1 MDSQTSVERLPS
13 PRVRRA
19 HRRARSHASR
29 LPGRFAARSRSPKRL
44 TQDPQPT
51 HKTMRPPAGRGFG
64 GGGRG
69 FGGRSPGGRGF
80 GGRGGRGGRGGFDEG
95 PPDTVVGAFSYASRS
110 LHASRSAGGRVSAT
124 PRSFRPSKLLVYPS
138 RERRCWREICRRP
151 FPAFPPLTTAPPT
164 DPPNARRGGHVHA
177 RLRGRGRVQA
187 HERQGAPDRRAPR
200 PPPTRSLFSGKEPNV
215 GGFPSVENKCVRG
228 AIFF

>member
-110 LHASRSAGGRVSAT
+110 LHASRSAGGRVERRPAHSARRNCWFTLVASGGVGVKSAAALSPLSLADHGPTRLT
-124 PRSFRPSKLLVYPS
+124 PRTRAEVGTFMHACEGEAVCKLTNAKVRRTDALRDLPRPGRFLA
-138 RERRCWREICRRP
+138 ERNRTSAV
-151 FPAFPPLTTAPPT
+151 FPA
-164 DPPNARRGGHVHA
+164 
-177 RLRGRGRVQA
+177 
-187 HERQGAPDRRAPR
+187 
-200 PPPTRSLFSGKEPNV
+200 
-215 GGFPSVENKCVRG
+215 
-228 AIFF
+228 